1 MLVNGSMVKC
11 AFLVAVVVLV
21 AGCGSNSSSKSTT
34 TTASAASQ
42 RTAWAN
48 SVCAPLVTWKSTV
61 KSIATQLGSQPS
73 KSAISSSAKQAETAT
88 VTLMD
93 SLKAVGKPPTPAAD
107 EAKSTVAQLRT
118 DLSDAADQVKSAT
131 ENVSGVQGTAAAASA
146 VAATAKTLKSQVSS
160 AAAKLKSLGPN
171 GEWKQAFS
179 EAESCKT
186 LQSS

>member
-1 MLVNGSMVKC
+1 MAKW
-11 AFLVAVVVLV
+11 AFLVAAVLLV
-21 AGCGSNSSSKSTT
+21 AGCGSSNSSNSTT

-48 SVCAPLVTWKSTV
+48 SVCAPLVAWESTV
-61 KSIATQLGSQPS
+61 KSSATQLKSQPS

-88 VTLMD
+88 QTVVN
-93 SLKAVGKPPTPAAD
+93 SLKAVGQPPTPAAD

-118 DLSDAADQVKSAT
+118 ELSDGADQVKSETA
-131 ENVSGVQGTAAAASA
+131 NISGALSIAAAGSA
-146 VAATAKTLKSQVSS
+146 VAATAKTMKSEVSS

-179 EAESCKT
+179 QADSCKT
-186 LQSS
+186 LQNS